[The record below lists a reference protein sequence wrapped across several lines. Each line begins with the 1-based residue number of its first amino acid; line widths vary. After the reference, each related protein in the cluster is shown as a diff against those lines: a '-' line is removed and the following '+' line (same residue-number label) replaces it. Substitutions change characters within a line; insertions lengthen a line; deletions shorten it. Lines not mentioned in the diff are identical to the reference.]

1 MILFIIVILFL
12 ICRIVFLLVYDYN
25 MKKIKIIQD
34 LRNEVSRIYPNIR
47 NIKIYPGKTNF
58 TRNKKI
64 IYLRL
69 SDKNDKAYNL
79 NSLMYILIHELAHC
93 ECSEF
98 GHTAKFYEIHSGL
111 LQAAIKANIYNPNHP
126 LDKNVCK
133 IY

>member
-1 MILFIIVILFL
+1 MILFIIVIIFL

-34 LRNEVSRIYPNIR
+34 LRNDVSRIYPNIR
-47 NIKIYPGKTNF
+47 NIKIYPGKNNF

-69 SDKNDKAYNL
+69 SDKNNKPYNL
-79 NSLMYILIHELAHC
+79 NSLMYVLIHELAHC

-98 GHTAKFYEIHSGL
+98 GHTAKFYELHSSL
-111 LQAAIKANIYNPNHP
+111 LQDAIKANIYNPNYP
-126 LDKNVCK
+126 LDKNVCR
-133 IY
+133 I